1 MPSVLNPV
9 LEFALMGK
17 SRILAMQSLAVNVM
31 QPTLRKAPFSGEDW
45 LFEPKW
51 DGYRAVCYLAEGEV
65 RFVSRNKRS
74 LTERFPELQVI
85 VREVRAETAVLDGE
99 IVALDEEGTPCF
111 DRLRSRKRGVGLAV
125 VFYAFDLLHVDGRSL
140 MDEPLIERKRVLK
153 GIVSKRSGA
162 RVRYTDHILRNG
174 EGFFRELEKRG
185 LEGMVAKR
193 VDSRYLG
200 GRTQAWLKIKTEA
213 GKTEMRRRGRG
224 WKT

>member
-1 MPSVLNPV
+1 
-9 LEFALMGK
+9 MGK